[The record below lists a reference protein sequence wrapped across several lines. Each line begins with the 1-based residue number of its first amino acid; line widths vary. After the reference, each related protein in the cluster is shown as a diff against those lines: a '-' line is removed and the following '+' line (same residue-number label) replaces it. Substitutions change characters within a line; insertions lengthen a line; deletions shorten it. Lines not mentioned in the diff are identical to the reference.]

1 MWAIIKIDKK
11 KISQLQNDF
20 REKLGKDY
28 EIYNPEFLI
37 QKYKNNKLI
46 NKKFSLLGDYFFV
59 FMRILKKLKLL
70 IR

>member
-20 REKLGKDY
+20 RDKLGKDY

-46 NKKFSLLGDYFFV
+46 NKK
-59 FMRILKKLKLL
+59 
-70 IR
+70 